1 MEMMKRKS
9 VDLLVEQFW
18 KHGYLTI
25 KRKFGTYLP
34 EPTKVGDFDVD
45 IIARYK
51 NNYAIGVTLIRNDM
65 NDPGIKEKLVYLATR
80 QTKFTN
86 KAVKLFI
93 GADETIFK
101 NAKALVDSLG
111 NEVKKNIRLFQ
122 IVDKPVDVKRN
133 RKTSEKVLFS

>member
-18 KHGYLTI
+18 KHGYLTVR
-25 KRKFGTYLP
+25 RKFGTYLP
-34 EPTKVGDFDVD
+34 EPSKVGDFDID

-51 NNYAIGVTLIRNDM
+51 NNYAIGVTLTGNDL
-65 NDPGIKEKLVYLATR
+65 NDPKIKEKLVYLATR

-93 GADETIFK
+93 GADEVIFK
-101 NAKALVDSLG
+101 NAKALIDSLE
-111 NEVKKNIRLFQ
+111 NDVKRNIRLFQ
-122 IVDKPVDVKRN
+122 IVDKPVSVKRN
-133 RKTSEKVLFS
+133 RKPAEKVLFS